1 MSDAPR
7 IICIAVHSRANYAR
21 IKSVMRAV
29 KDHPDLE
36 LQLIVGAS
44 ALLYRFGEPIDQIRA
59 DGFEP
64 DATLHCILEGDNPV
78 TMAKST
84 GIGIVDIATLLKDL
98 DPDIVLTVA
107 DRFETMATA
116 IAASYMNIPLA
127 HTQGGEVTG
136 SIDES
141 VRHAITKLS
150 HLHFPATEK
159 AAKNVVKM
167 GENPDTVHCTG
178 CPSIDAISNIDLDL
192 PPDIF
197 ERYGGVGEY
206 LDPSEPYIL
215 VTQHPVTTEFGD
227 GIDQIRQTL
236 EAINNIDMQT
246 VWLWPNVD
254 AGTDDISK
262 GLRIYREQSKNH
274 KVRFYKNF
282 SVEDYGRILNNTEC
296 IIGNSSSA
304 IREGSYFG
312 TPGVNVGTRQAGR
325 EKEANIMD
333 VGYDALEIETA
344 IRKQIENGRYE
355 GSNLY
360 GDGKAGE
367 RIAELLAIEN
377 VTIQKKLNY

>member
-1 MSDAPR
+1 MSNATR
-7 IICIAVHSRANYAR
+7 TICIVVHSRANYAR

-29 KDHPDLE
+29 KDHPDLK
-36 LQLIVGAS
+36 LQIIVGAS

-84 GIGIVDIATLLKDL
+84 GIGIVDIATLLKQL

-127 HTQGGEVTG
+127 HTQGGEITG

-167 GENPDTVHCTG
+167 GENPATVHCTG
-178 CPSIDAISNIDLDL
+178 CPSIDAISNIDLGL
-192 PPDIF
+192 PPNIF
-197 ERYGGVGEY
+197 EQYGGVGEY
-206 LDPSEPYIL
+206 LDSSEPYVL
-215 VTQHPVTTEFGD
+215 VTQHPVTSEFGD

-236 EAINNIDMQT
+236 EAINNINMQT

-262 GLRIYREQSKNH
+262 GLRMYREQSKNH

-296 IIGNSSSA
+296 IVGNSSSA
-304 IREGSYFG
+304 IREGSYLG

-325 EKEANIMD
+325 ERGANIID

-344 IRKQIENGRYE
+344 IRKQIENGRYG
-355 GSNLY
+355 GSSLY

-367 RIAELLAIEN
+367 RIAELLATED